1 MAKEKNIGGG
11 RRRTF
16 FNMQL
21 TAIISMSLVLFLI
34 GMVGMLFL
42 VANDM
47 TKQMKEN
54 MSMSVVLND
63 QTEKPYAERIEKYLL
78 NAAYA
83 KSVMYVSKEQAL
95 EEHIAA
101 MGENPQDFLGY
112 NPLRASLE
120 VKLNAQYAHSD
131 SLKIIET
138 KLKTFDNIYKITYQK
153 DVMDAVNENIR
164 TASVF
169 LLGLAAVLLFVSI
182 ALFNNT
188 IRLMVYANRFTIN
201 TMKLVGATRWFIRRP
216 YIRRSAINGLIAALL
231 SSVYLTAVIYF
242 VQYQF
247 EIQITSNQFTLFGIV
262 AGGLVVLGMLLAAV
276 LSYFAVGRYLK
287 MNTDKMYFV

>member
-63 QTEKPYAERIEKYLL
+63 QTEKPYAERIESYLL
-78 NAAYA
+78 SASYA

-138 KLKTFDNIYKITYQK
+138 KLKVFDNIYKITYQK

-216 YIRRSAINGLIAALL
+216 YIRRSMINGLIAALL

-247 EIQITSNQFTLFGIV
+247 EIQISSNQFTLFGIV